1 MTIELALGIV
11 LAVALVV
18 LILLANRQ
26 EKMENQMMEETH
38 QKIKV
43 GLHPTPTEVPV
54 EKAAEMVMEEAVA
67 PAPVPAPVVVEETPV
82 VVETAEVVE
91 APKVV
96 EEVVVKPKKKR
107 KYKPRNPQNKK

>member
-67 PAPVPAPVVVEETPV
+67 PAPVVVEETPV
-82 VVETAEVVE
+82 VVEVVEAVVE

-96 EEVVVKPKKKR
+96 EEAVVKPKKKR

>member
-67 PAPVPAPVVVEETPV
+67 PAPVVVEETPV

-96 EEVVVKPKKKR
+96 EEAVVKPKKKR

>member
-67 PAPVPAPVVVEETPV
+67 PAPAPVVVEETPV
-82 VVETAEVVE
+82 VVEVVEAVVE

>member
-18 LILLANRQ
+18 LILLAARQ

-43 GLHPTPTEVPV
+43 GLHPTPTPV
-54 EKAAEMVMEEAVA
+54 EKAAEKVMEEAVA
-67 PAPVPAPVVVEETPV
+67 PAPVVVEETPV
-82 VVETAEVVE
+82 VVEVVEVVAE
-91 APKVV
+91 APKV
-96 EEVVVKPKKKR
+96 EAEVVVKPKKKR

>member
-67 PAPVPAPVVVEETPV
+67 PVPVPAPVVVEETPV
-82 VVETAEVVE
+82 VVEVVE

-96 EEVVVKPKKKR
+96 EEAVVKPKKKR

>member
-1 MTIELALGIV
+1 MTIELILGIV

-18 LILLANRQ
+18 LALLAARQ
-26 EKMENQMMEETH
+26 EKVDNQMVEETP
-38 QKIKV
+38 QRPQELQV
-43 GLHPTPTEVPV
+43 ETLQTPIQE
-54 EKAAEMVMEEAVA
+54 AAEKVMEEAVA
-67 PAPVPAPVVVEETPV
+67 PAPVVVEETPV
-82 VVETAEVVE
+82 VVEVVEAVVE

>member
-67 PAPVPAPVVVEETPV
+67 PAPVVVEETPV
-82 VVETAEVVE
+82 VVEVVETVVE

-96 EEVVVKPKKKR
+96 EEVAVKPKKKR

>member
-18 LILLANRQ
+18 LALLAARQ
-26 EKMENQMMEETH
+26 EKVDNQMVEETP
-38 QKIKV
+38 QRPQELQV
-43 GLHPTPTEVPV
+43 ETLQTPIQE
-54 EKAAEMVMEEAVA
+54 AAEKVMEEAVA
-67 PAPVPAPVVVEETPV
+67 PAPAPVVVEETPV
-82 VVETAEVVE
+82 VVEVVEVVAE

>member
-67 PAPVPAPVVVEETPV
+67 PAPVVVEETPV
-82 VVETAEVVE
+82 VVEVVETVVE

>member
-67 PAPVPAPVVVEETPV
+67 PAPVVVEETPV
-82 VVETAEVVE
+82 VVEAAEVVE

>member
-18 LILLANRQ
+18 LILLAARQ

-38 QKIKV
+38 QKIKA
-43 GLHPTPTEVPV
+43 GIHQTTPPTTPV
-54 EKAAEMVMEEAVA
+54 IQAAEKVMEEAVA
-67 PAPVPAPVVVEETPV
+67 PAPVVVEETPV
-82 VVETAEVVE
+82 VAEAVVE
-91 APKVV
+91 APKVE